1 MRCKMK
7 KLTSILL
14 ALFFVFSFANAADAS
29 WLSKMLDKLDA
40 LGPNV
45 ESSASAVNSAPEDP
59 NSSRWAKISENPY
72 FSTFADKRT
81 LKASGTAQNRK
92 VEGYFKLEFT
102 PVGSAWIGNNSRG
115 RVKPD
120 VITHVIF
127 YQIYGVNEHSGGFA
141 VRIPRQ
147 YYDVHGNLIYK
158 DAYNSGDLSD
168 ASYGNTD
175 TYGEK
180 YTPDSEQERIKD
192 ILFKAFG
199 WDY

>member
-14 ALFFVFSFANAADAS
+14 TLFFVFSFANAADAS
-29 WLSKMLDKLDA
+29 WLSKMFDKLDA

-102 PVGSAWIGNNSRG
+102 PVGSAWIGNNSDG
-115 RVKPD
+115 AVKPD
-120 VITHVIF
+120 VITHAIF
-127 YQIYGVNEHSGGFA
+127 YQVYGVNEHYGNNK
-141 VRIPRQ
+141 RH
-147 YYDVHGNLIYK
+147 YYDVHNNLIYES
-158 DAYNSGDLSD
+158 DQLHRLIDSEYSHTGWSG
-168 ASYGNTD
+168 
-175 TYGEK
+175 ER
-180 YTPDSEQERIKD
+180 YTPDSEQEKIKD